1 MSKSLTKAELINE
14 LASRAGTEKK
24 AATAIIEALSGLIH
38 DQVAAGGAVTIP
50 EVGKIYCRERSART
64 VRNPSTGEAIEK
76 DADRAVKM
84 TFAKMIKDKV
94 NA

>member
-1 MSKSLTKAELINE
+1 MSKSLTKAELITE

-50 EVGKIYCRERSART
+50 EVGKIYCRERAART

-84 TFAKMIKDKV
+84 TFAKTIKDKV